1 MIRIRLLSDMKTLLT
16 LLCFAISISHQA
28 ALEVKAGQYL
38 GVDGANFVYNGERVS
53 GRRGDTHCGIRSA

>member
-1 MIRIRLLSDMKTLLT
+1 MKTLLT
-16 LLCFAISISHQA
+16 LLCFAISMSHQA